1 MRELRKMIHPTFAA
15 GAFLSRHRFLRGF
28 LLLLTIFLV
37 SGCSDNIGGKS
48 KEGGRSKKVVPVTI
62 GLSEKKTVPVEL
74 HAVGTIEPFA
84 TVGIRSQITGTLQ
97 SVHFKEGADVKKG
110 DLLFTIDPRP
120 FVAQL
125 NQAQGALVRDRAEL
139 YNAQKELERYSHA
152 AQKGYV
158 STEQADQAQTK
169 VATLSATVKADE
181 AAVENARLQLEFC
194 SIVSP
199 ISGQAGELLTDQGNL
214 IKANADTAMVTINQI
229 SPIKVSF
236 NIPGKDLQDIKKY
249 QAAGSLKVLVL
260 VKNGEPLTGTFS
272 FLDNTV
278 DPTTGTIRLKAE
290 FANKDKILWPGEFV
304 DVSLILTARQ
314 DAIVVPTAAIQIGQ
328 GGAHIYVVKP
338 DMTVEDRHVA
348 TGTVANGETVIET
361 GLQAGEKVVTDGQ
374 LQLIDGTKIEEQR
387 GQSAP
392 GSGPADTGKEKSRG
406 TR

>member
-1 MRELRKMIHPTFAA
+1 MIHPIFAA
-15 GAFLSRHRFLRGF
+15 GASLSRHRFLRGF
-28 LLLLTIFLV
+28 LLLLAIFLV
-37 SGCSDNIGGKS
+37 SGCSDNTGDKG
-48 KEGGRSKKVVPVTI
+48 KEGGRSKKVVPVAI

-74 HAVGTIEPFA
+74 HTVGTIEPFA

-97 SVHFKEGADVKKG
+97 GVHFKEGADVKKG

-139 YNAQKELERYSHA
+139 NNAQKELERYSHA

-199 ISGQAGELLTDQGNL
+199 INGHTGELLTDQGNL

-229 SPIKVSF
+229 IPIKVSF

-249 QAAGSLKVLVL
+249 QAAGSLKVLVP
-260 VKNGEPLTGTFS
+260 VKDGEPLTGTFF

-290 FANKDKILWPGEFV
+290 FTNKDKVLWPGEFV
-304 DVSLILTARQ
+304 DVRLILTARQ

-328 GGAHIYVVKP
+328 GGTHIYVVKP
-338 DMTVEDRHVA
+338 DMTVEDRHVT
-348 TGTVANGETVIET
+348 TGTVANGETVIES

-374 LQLIDGTKIEEQR
+374 LQLTGGTKIEEPR
-387 GQSAP
+387 NQSAP
-392 GSGPADTGKEKSRG
+392 SSSGPVDTGKEKSRG
-406 TR
+406 AR